1 MIFPDF
7 TSTEVKLA
15 GLYFAG
21 FSFLPFLKIGT
32 MFSSF
37 QSARTSLDSQACSKI
52 IKTGFAM
59 TQQLLEDSWMNPNR
73 PHRFVGIQM
82 EQQILH
88 MFRVNGELIILA
100 FMVLQLKTLGPFWS
114 VNRGE
119 DKGKECKK
127 DLCLVSVPGSFNS
140 N

>member
-1 MIFPDF
+1 
-7 TSTEVKLA
+7 
-15 GLYFAG
+15 
-21 FSFLPFLKIGT
+21 
-32 MFSSF
+32 
-37 QSARTSLDSQACSKI
+37 
-52 IKTGFAM
+52 
-59 TQQLLEDSWMNPNR
+59 MNPNR

-114 VNRGE
+114 VNHGE
-119 DKGKECKK
+119 DKGKECNK